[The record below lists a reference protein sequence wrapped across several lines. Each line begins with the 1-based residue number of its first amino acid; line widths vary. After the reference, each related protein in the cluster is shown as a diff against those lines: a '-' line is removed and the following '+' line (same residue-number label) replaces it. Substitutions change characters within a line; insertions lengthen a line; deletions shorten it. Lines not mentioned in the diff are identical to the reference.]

1 MFWKE
6 CQKTKLKQKLS
17 ITFATTAIRFD
28 LTSTQVLMDQMNYFL
43 NHIKRQ
49 KVCYPAY
56 INLPKLL
63 QTYKTHP
70 TNFCVI
76 SFFYRQNILLD
87 NLPG

>member
-1 MFWKE
+1 MPK
-6 CQKTKLKQKLS
+6 KPKLKQKLS

-56 INLPKLL
+56 I
-63 QTYKTHP
+63 KTRKFTKTSP
-70 TNFCVI
+70 
-76 SFFYRQNILLD
+76 SL
-87 NLPG
+87 